1 MYRFAHISC
10 WTTMLSDTFD
20 CCIRCWYCKDHI
32 DWLYDDHISF
42 HLKPQILQLH
52 NWIDWVLSILCLSS
66 VKLSADLQSVQQQY
80 DSTFV
85 SWSTPNWTKLVLNVI
100 NQYVINF
107 THSSHSLYVLIMLGK
122 TFRLIN
128 LHFLNKY
135 LNIKVETFCPVI
147 LRNIFL

>member
-1 MYRFAHISC
+1 MIIEDPTDWRNCQKGKIPNRDFKLCIGLLIYPVELLCCQILLNYHHQQI
-10 WTTMLSDTFD
+10 LYILD

-52 NWIDWVLSILCLSS
+52 NWIEWVLSILCLSS

-80 DSTFV
+80 DNTFV

-100 NQYVINF
+100 SQYVINSF
-107 THSSHSLYVLIMLGK
+107 YY
-122 TFRLIN
+122 F
-128 LHFLNKY
+128 
-135 LNIKVETFCPVI
+135 
-147 LRNIFL
+147 IF